1 LEKRKNIINNMAR
14 VKEDYTTMLNYRPDQ
29 INVYK
34 LKCVIEDLKKEIEL
48 LKQEL
53 IKLKKID

>member
-1 LEKRKNIINNMAR
+1 MGASKGN
-14 VKEDYTTMLNYRPDQ
+14 YTTMLNYKPDQ

-34 LKCVIEDLKKEIEL
+34 LKRVIEDLKKEIEL